1 MATCRQYEQIDSKI
15 SLLYKDGAEHHEHDH
30 DSIRS
35 SSIDST
41 GESTIRRAIE
51 QAASRHLDLLTEVQR
66 SEASACIAENH
77 RVILQHVTRDLEV
90 QSKIVRKAADLTSRL
105 QDKHGSKR
113 RFSVKGSTPVTR
125 SLQSTARSHEAEQAY
140 HDALLARSQAEQREL
155 ALQQDMVTAQR
166 ELDAVSGD
174 AQKHDTA
181 QKQLDSL
188 YAGIFVGNTP
198 EFPEEDEAESCFDTA
213 AKMHATN
220 MAMLEGLR
228 SAAKAHS
235 RLAST
240 LPKIRRH
247 ISDMAEHELSSSWG
261 ANNASVSVERSAVE
275 LDESLESSQKS
286 MPELDEHADVGL
298 GHVHRKFIGHLSD
311 ARAMTHHGRK
321 KPYAFS
327 SRRIG
332 HEAVQGV
339 MQALDLAAEACA
351 EVVDLLKK
359 EEQEARRAAII
370 SSRSLSDA
378 RQSLQDVRQS
388 IFEQVVGY
396 GVAAPPYKEHC
407 GRAESF
413 CSDRNSME
421 VLSSRSSSVSSSSSS
436 STDGFDMTLPPS
448 YEAIMGCR

>member
-1 MATCRQYEQIDSKI
+1 MATCRQYQQADSKI
-15 SLLYKDGAEHHEHDH
+15 DLLYEDAAARHEIDY

-41 GESTIRRAIE
+41 GESIIRRAIE
-51 QAASRHLDLLTEVQR
+51 QAASRHLDLLTEVQKT
-66 SEASACIAENH
+66 EGSACIAENN

-113 RFSVKGSTPVTR
+113 RFSVKGSTLVSR
-125 SLQSTARSHEAEQAY
+125 SLQSSAQSHEAEQAY

-155 ALQQDMVTAQR
+155 ALQQDMVTVQQ

-188 YAGIFVGNTP
+188 YADIFIGSAP
-198 EFPEEDEAESCFDTA
+198 EFPEEDEAESCFGAA

-220 MAMLEGLR
+220 IAMLEGLR

-261 ANNASVSVERSAVE
+261 ANNATVSVERSAVE

-286 MPELDEHADVGL
+286 MPELDEHVNMGL
-298 GHVHRKFIGHLSD
+298 WDAHRKFIGYLSD

-321 KPYAFS
+321 KSYTFT

-332 HEAVQGV
+332 HEAVQGL
-339 MQALDLAAEACA
+339 MHALDLAVEVCA
-351 EVVDLLKK
+351 EVFDLLKK
-359 EEQEARRAAII
+359 EEQEARRAAIV

-378 RQSLQDVRQS
+378 RQSLRDVRQS

-396 GVAAPPYKEHC
+396 GVAAPPYKERC
-407 GRAESF
+407 DRVESF
-413 CSDRNSME
+413 ASDTWAPE
-421 VLSSRSSSVSSSSSS
+421 VLSLRSSSVSSSSST

-448 YEAIMGCR
+448 YEAIMRSQ